1 MENKDYYTNK
11 IADSISAMLAYWD
24 KDQICRFANN
34 AYVTCFGR
42 KTGDCI
48 DKITIKELLG
58 PVYKK
63 NLPYLE
69 EAYKGKIQVFES
81 ELSLTDGKLKQ
92 FIVTYIPDIRDGE
105 IQGIIVHYSD
115 ITYLKKAELELKQ
128 AKEKA
133 EELAM
138 HDFLTG
144 LPNRLFLYDRIQNG
158 ISVAERKHQILA
170 VFIIDMDNFKIINDT
185 YGHLAGDEVLI
196 EIANRLKSAIREY
209 DTVSRMGGDEFVILA
224 IDIEK
229 RKQIE
234 KLAERLLK
242 FARIPLIIQNAS
254 IQPKFSIGIAVY
266 PENGKTPEELMKSAD
281 LALYKSKENGKN
293 RYYITK
299 ERAAS

>member
-1 MENKDYYTNK
+1 MVNRDYYTDK

-24 KDQICRFANN
+24 KNQICRFANH
-34 AYVTCFGR
+34 AYAECFGR
-42 KTGDCI
+42 KPEDCI
-48 DKITIKELLG
+48 DRITIKELLG
-58 PVYKK
+58 PLYKK

-69 EAYKGKIQVFES
+69 EAYRGNTQVFER
-81 ELSLTDGKLKQ
+81 EITFKDGKKQ
-92 FIVTYIPDIRDGE
+92 FIVTYIPDIKDGE
-105 IQGIIVHYSD
+105 ILGLIIHYSN
-115 ITYLKKAELELKQ
+115 ITYLKKAEAELKL

-144 LPNRLFLYDRIQNG
+144 LPNRLFLYGRIQNG
-158 ISVAERKHQILA
+158 ISVADRKNQILA
-170 VFIIDMDNFKIINDT
+170 LFIIDMDNFKVINDT

-224 IDIEK
+224 TDIQR

-234 KLAERLLK
+234 KLAGRLLK
-242 FARIPLIIQNAS
+242 FARIPLVIQNVS
-254 IQPKFSIGIAVY
+254 IQPKFSIGISIY
-266 PENGKTPEELMKSAD
+266 PENGTTPEELMKSAD